1 LEISDVLLE
10 TDDLGPQAVAFV
22 GELSDALIQPV
33 VVGDPSRGIGG
44 IDEAGVA
51 FTLSSA
57 VGAHPF
63 RVRRPLARSP
73 HSSRTGHR
81 IEMVGA

>member
-1 LEISDVLLE
+1 MEISVVLLE

-22 GELSDALIQPV
+22 GELSDALVQPV
-33 VVGDPSRGIGG
+33 VVGDRSRGVGG

-51 FTLSSA
+51 FTLSGA
-57 VGAHPF
+57 IRAHPF
-63 RVRRPLARSP
+63 RVRRPLLGSA

-81 IEMVGA
+81 IAMVGA